1 MSDMKKI
8 FILPLLL
15 FFLAQGSMAQT
26 PKWVEKAKRAV
37 FSVVTYDKNDKM
49 LNTGNGFF
57 VSEDGLALSDYT
69 LFKGAERAVVITA
82 DGKQMPVSV
91 ILGADGMYDVI
102 KFRVAITEK
111 KVPALTVATTAP
123 AVGADAW
130 MLPYSTQK
138 SIACVTGKVKDV
150 SKVAGEYHYYTLG
163 MQMKDKMVSCP
174 VMNAAGQVFGI
185 SQKSSGADTVTT
197 CYAAGAAFAMS
208 QKINALS
215 LADATLKSIG
225 IRKGLPETEDQA
237 LVYLFMA
244 SSQMTGDEYGKLL
257 DDFVS
262 QFPNNSDGYLRR
274 ATYYITKGQ
283 EDQSWFDKAVADFN
297 QALKVAQ
304 KKDDVYY
311 NIAKLMHAYQLSK
324 PEKTYKDWTYDTAL
338 TNVRQAIAIDPL
350 PIYTQL
356 EGDILFA
363 QQDYA
368 GALAA
373 YEKVNASNI
382 ASPATYFSAAKT
394 KELLKAD
401 PKEILVLM
409 DSCIAHCP
417 QPITADL
424 APYLLE
430 RAQMNM
436 LAGQPRNAMFDYD
449 AYHKAVNGQVNDVFY
464 YYREQAALKA
474 RQYQRALDDIAK
486 AIELNPTDL
495 TYQAEQA
502 VVNLRVGR
510 YEEAIQIL
518 NNILKADPKYAEAYR
533 LLGLCQVQLKKMDE
547 ACGNFKKAKELG
559 DPNVD
564 DLITKYCK

>member
-1 MSDMKKI
+1 MKKI
-8 FILPLLL
+8 LILPLLL
-15 FFLAQGSMAQT
+15 FFLIQGSMAQT

-69 LFKGAERAVVITA
+69 LFKGAERAVVITSE
-82 DGKQMPVSV
+82 GKQMPVSL
-91 ILGADGMYDVI
+91 ILGANDMYDVI

-111 KVPALTVATTAP
+111 KVPALIVAKTVP
-123 AVGADAW
+123 AVGADVW

-138 SIACVTGKVKDV
+138 SIACVTGKVKEV

-174 VMNAAGQVFGI
+174 VMNAEGQVFGI
-185 SQKSSGADTVTT
+185 AQKSSGIDTVTT
-197 CYAAGAAFAMS
+197 CYAAGAAFAMA
-208 QKINALS
+208 QKISALS
-215 LADATLKSIG
+215 LGDAALKKIG

-244 SSQMTGDEYGKLL
+244 SSSLSGDDYEKLL
-257 DDFVS
+257 DDFIR
-262 QFPNNSDGYLRR
+262 QFPANADGYLRR
-274 ATYYITKGQ
+274 ANYYAAKGKD
-283 EDQSWFDKAVADFN
+283 DQTWYDKAVADFN

-311 NIAKLMHAYQLSK
+311 NIGKLMYAYQLSK

-338 TNVRQAIAIDPL
+338 QNVRQAIAIDPL
-350 PIYTQL
+350 PIYIQM

-382 ASPATYFSAAKT
+382 ASPATFFSAAKT
-394 KELLKAD
+394 KELAKGD
-401 PKEILVLM
+401 PKEVVALM
-409 DSCIAHCP
+409 DSCIARCP
-417 QPITADL
+417 QPITADF

-436 LAGQPRNAMFDYD
+436 NAGQPRNAMLDYD
-449 AYHKAVNGQVNDVFY
+449 AYHTAVKGEVNDVFY

-474 RQYQRALDDIAK
+474 RQFQRALDDIVK
-486 AIELNPTDL
+486 AIEMNPTDL
-495 TYQAEQA
+495 TYQAEHA

-533 LLGLCQVQLKKMDE
+533 LLGLCQIQLKKTDE

-564 DLITKYCK
+564 ELITKYCK

>member
-1 MSDMKKI
+1 MKKI
-8 FILPLLL
+8 LILPLLL
-15 FFLAQGSMAQT
+15 FSLIQGSMAQT

-69 LFKGAERAVVITA
+69 LFKGAERAVVITSE
-82 DGKQMPVSV
+82 GKQMPVSL
-91 ILGADGMYDVI
+91 ILGANDMYDVI

-111 KVPALTVATTAP
+111 KVPALIVAKIAP

-138 SIACVTGKVKDV
+138 SIACVTGKVKEV

-174 VMNAAGQVFGI
+174 VMNAEGQVFGI
-185 SQKSSGADTVTT
+185 AQKSSGIDTVTT
-197 CYAAGAAFAMS
+197 CYAAGAAFAMA
-208 QKINALS
+208 QKISALS
-215 LADATLKSIG
+215 LGDAALKKIG

-244 SSQMTGDEYGKLL
+244 SSSLSGDDYEKLL
-257 DDFVS
+257 DDFIR
-262 QFPNNSDGYLRR
+262 QFPANADGYLRR
-274 ATYYITKGQ
+274 ANYYAAKGKD
-283 EDQSWFDKAVADFN
+283 DQTWYDKAVADFN

-311 NIAKLMHAYQLSK
+311 NIGKLMYAYQLSK

-338 TNVRQAIAIDPL
+338 QNVRQAIAIDPL
-350 PIYTQL
+350 PIYIQM

-382 ASPATYFSAAKT
+382 ASPATFFSAAKT
-394 KELLKAD
+394 KELAKGD
-401 PKEILVLM
+401 PKEVVALM
-409 DSCIAHCP
+409 DSCIARCP
-417 QPITADL
+417 QPITADF

-436 LAGQPRNAMFDYD
+436 NAGQPRNAMLDYD
-449 AYHKAVNGQVNDVFY
+449 AYHTAVKGEVNDVFY

-474 RQYQRALDDIAK
+474 RQFQRALDDIVK
-486 AIELNPTDL
+486 AIEMNPTDL
-495 TYQAEQA
+495 TYQAEHA

-533 LLGLCQVQLKKMDE
+533 LLGLCQIQLKKTDE

-564 DLITKYCK
+564 ELITKYCK

>member
-1 MSDMKKI
+1 MKKI
-8 FILPLLL
+8 LILPLLL

-57 VSEDGLALSDYT
+57 VSEDGLALSDYS

-82 DGKQMPVSV
+82 EGKQMPVST
-91 ILGADGMYDVI
+91 ILGANDMYDVI

-111 KVPALTVATTAP
+111 KVPALVVAKTTP
-123 AVGADAW
+123 AVGTDAW

-138 SIACVTGKVKDV
+138 SIACVSGKVKEV

-163 MQMKDKMVSCP
+163 MQMKDKLVSCP
-174 VMNAAGQVFGI
+174 VMNVEGQVFGI
-185 SQKSSGADTVTT
+185 AQKSSGLDTVTT
-197 CYAAGAAFAMS
+197 CYAAGAAFAMA
-208 QKINALS
+208 QKISALS
-215 LADATLKSIG
+215 LGDAALKSIG
-225 IRKGLPETEDQA
+225 IQKGLPDTEDQA

-244 SSQMTGDEYGKLL
+244 SSSLSSEDYGKLL
-257 DDFVS
+257 DDFIR
-262 QFPNNSDGYLRR
+262 QFPANTDGYLRR
-274 ATYYITKGQ
+274 ANYYVAKAK
-283 EDQSWFDKAVADFN
+283 DNQSWFDKAVVDLN

-311 NIAKLMHAYQLSK
+311 NIGKLMYAYQLSK

-338 TNVRQAIAIDPL
+338 KNVRQAFAIDPL
-350 PIYTQL
+350 PIYVQL

-373 YEKVNASNI
+373 YEKVNASNM
-382 ASPATYFSAAKT
+382 ASAGTFFSAAKT
-394 KELLKAD
+394 KELLKAE

-409 DSCIAHCP
+409 DSCISRCP
-417 QPITADL
+417 QPITADF

-430 RAQMNM
+430 RAQINMN
-436 LAGQPRNAMFDYD
+436 AGQPRKAMLDYD
-449 AYHKAVNGQVNDVFY
+449 AYFKAVNGQVNDVFY

-486 AIELNPTDL
+486 AVELNPADL
-495 TYQAEQA
+495 TYQAENA

-510 YEEAIQIL
+510 YEKAIEIL
-518 NNILKADPKYAEAYR
+518 NGILKNDPKYGEAYR
-533 LLGLCQVQLKKMDE
+533 LLGLCQVQLKKTDE
-547 ACGNFKKAKELG
+547 ACANFKKAKELG

-564 DLITKYCK
+564 ELIKKYCK

>member
-1 MSDMKKI
+1 MKKI
-8 FILPLLL
+8 LILPLLL

-57 VSEDGLALSDYT
+57 VSEDGLALSDYS

-82 DGKQMPVSV
+82 EGKQMPVST
-91 ILGADGMYDVI
+91 ILGANDMYDVI

-111 KVPALTVATTAP
+111 KVPALVVAKTTP
-123 AVGADAW
+123 AVGTDAW

-138 SIACVTGKVKDV
+138 SIACVSGKVKEV

-174 VMNAAGQVFGI
+174 VMNVEGQVFGI
-185 SQKSSGADTVTT
+185 AQKSSGLDTVTT
-197 CYAAGAAFAMS
+197 CYAAGAAFAMA
-208 QKINALS
+208 QKISALS
-215 LADATLKSIG
+215 LGDAALKSIG
-225 IRKGLPETEDQA
+225 IRKGLPDTEDQA

-244 SSQMTGDEYGKLL
+244 SSSLSSEDYGKLL
-257 DDFVS
+257 DDFIR
-262 QFPNNSDGYLRR
+262 QFPANTDGYLRR
-274 ATYYITKGQ
+274 ANYYVAKAK
-283 EDQSWFDKAVADFN
+283 DNQSWFDKAVVDLN

-311 NIAKLMHAYQLSK
+311 NIGKLMYAYQLSK

-338 TNVRQAIAIDPL
+338 KNVRQAFAIDPL
-350 PIYTQL
+350 PIYVQL

-373 YEKVNASNI
+373 YEKVNASNM
-382 ASPATYFSAAKT
+382 ASAGTFFSAAKT
-394 KELLKAD
+394 KELLKAE

-409 DSCIAHCP
+409 DSCISRCP
-417 QPITADL
+417 QPITADF

-430 RAQMNM
+430 RAQINMN
-436 LAGQPRNAMFDYD
+436 AGQPRKAMLDYD
-449 AYHKAVNGQVNDVFY
+449 AYFKAVNGQVNDVFY

-486 AIELNPTDL
+486 AVELNPADL
-495 TYQAEQA
+495 TYQAENA

-510 YEEAIQIL
+510 YEEAIEIL
-518 NNILKADPKYAEAYR
+518 NGILKNDPKYGEAYR
-533 LLGLCQVQLKKMDE
+533 LLGLCQVQLKKTDE
-547 ACGNFKKAKELG
+547 ACANFKKAKELG

-564 DLITKYCK
+564 ELIKKYCK

>member
-1 MSDMKKI
+1 MKKI
-8 FILPLLL
+8 LILPLLL
-15 FFLAQGSMAQT
+15 FFLVQGSMAQT

-69 LFKGAERAVVITA
+69 LFKGAERAVVITSE
-82 DGKQMPVSV
+82 GKQMPVSL
-91 ILGADGMYDVI
+91 ILGANDMYDVI

-111 KVPALTVATTAP
+111 KVPALIVAKTAP

-138 SIACVTGKVKDV
+138 SIACVTGKVKEV

-174 VMNAAGQVFGI
+174 VMNAEGQVFGI
-185 SQKSSGADTVTT
+185 AQKSSGIDTVTT
-197 CYAAGAAFAMS
+197 CYAAGAAFAMA
-208 QKINALS
+208 QKISALS
-215 LADATLKSIG
+215 LGDAALKKIG

-244 SSQMTGDEYGKLL
+244 SSSLSGDDYEKLL
-257 DDFVS
+257 DDFIR
-262 QFPNNSDGYLRR
+262 QFPANADGYLRR
-274 ATYYITKGQ
+274 ANYYAAKGKD
-283 EDQSWFDKAVADFN
+283 DQTWYDKAVADFN

-311 NIAKLMHAYQLSK
+311 NIGKLMYAYQLSK

-338 TNVRQAIAIDPL
+338 QNVRQAIAIDPL
-350 PIYTQL
+350 PIYIQM

-382 ASPATYFSAAKT
+382 ASPATFFSAAKT
-394 KELLKAD
+394 KELAKGD
-401 PKEILVLM
+401 PKEVVALM
-409 DSCIAHCP
+409 DSCIARCP
-417 QPITADL
+417 QPITADF

-436 LAGQPRNAMFDYD
+436 NAGQPRNAMLDYD
-449 AYHKAVNGQVNDVFY
+449 AYHTAVKGEVNDVFY

-474 RQYQRALDDIAK
+474 RQFQRALDDIVK
-486 AIELNPTDL
+486 AIEMNPTDL
-495 TYQAEQA
+495 TYQAEHA

-533 LLGLCQVQLKKMDE
+533 LLGLCQIQLKKTDE

-559 DPNVD
+559 DPNVYE
-564 DLITKYCK
+564 LITKYCK

>member
-1 MSDMKKI
+1 MKKI
-8 FILPLLL
+8 LILPLLL
-15 FFLAQGSMAQT
+15 FFLIQGSMAQT

-69 LFKGAERAVVITA
+69 LFKGAERAVVITSE
-82 DGKQMPVSV
+82 GKQMPVSL
-91 ILGADGMYDVI
+91 ILGANDMYDVI

-111 KVPALTVATTAP
+111 KVPALIVAKTAP

-174 VMNAAGQVFGI
+174 VMNAEGQVFGI
-185 SQKSSGADTVTT
+185 AQKSSGIDTVTT
-197 CYAAGAAFAMS
+197 CYAAGAAFAMA
-208 QKINALS
+208 QKISALS
-215 LADATLKSIG
+215 LGDAALKKIG

-244 SSQMTGDEYGKLL
+244 SSSLSGDDYEKLL
-257 DDFVS
+257 DDFIR
-262 QFPNNSDGYLRR
+262 QFPANADGYLRR
-274 ATYYITKGQ
+274 ANYYAAKGKD
-283 EDQSWFDKAVADFN
+283 DQTWYDKAVADFN

-311 NIAKLMHAYQLSK
+311 NIGKLIYAYQLSK

-338 TNVRQAIAIDPL
+338 QNVRQAIAIDPL
-350 PIYTQL
+350 PIYIQM
-356 EGDILFA
+356 EGDILFV

-382 ASPATYFSAAKT
+382 ASPATFFSAAKT
-394 KELLKAD
+394 KELAKGD
-401 PKEILVLM
+401 PKEVVALM
-409 DSCIAHCP
+409 DSCIARCP
-417 QPITADL
+417 QPITADF

-436 LAGQPRNAMFDYD
+436 NAGQPRNAMLDYD
-449 AYHKAVNGQVNDVFY
+449 AYHTAVKGEVNDVFY

-474 RQYQRALDDIAK
+474 RQFQRALDDIVK
-486 AIELNPTDL
+486 AIEMNPTDL
-495 TYQAEQA
+495 TYQAEHA

-533 LLGLCQVQLKKMDE
+533 LLGLCQIQLKKTDE

-564 DLITKYCK
+564 ELITKYCK

>member
-1 MSDMKKI
+1 MKKI
-8 FILPLLL
+8 LILPLLL
-15 FFLAQGSMAQT
+15 FFLIQGSMAQT

-69 LFKGAERAVVITA
+69 LFKGAERAVVITSE
-82 DGKQMPVSV
+82 GKQMPVSL
-91 ILGADGMYDVI
+91 ILGANDMYDVI

-111 KVPALTVATTAP
+111 KVPALIVAKTAP

-138 SIACVTGKVKDV
+138 SIACVTGKVKEV

-174 VMNAAGQVFGI
+174 VMNAEGQVFGI
-185 SQKSSGADTVTT
+185 AQKSSGIDTVTT
-197 CYAAGAAFAMS
+197 CYAAGAAFAMA
-208 QKINALS
+208 QKISALS
-215 LADATLKSIG
+215 LGDAALKKIG

-244 SSQMTGDEYGKLL
+244 SSSLSGDDYEKLL
-257 DDFVS
+257 DDFIR
-262 QFPNNSDGYLRR
+262 QFPANADGYLRR
-274 ATYYITKGQ
+274 ANYYAAKGKD
-283 EDQSWFDKAVADFN
+283 DQAWYDKAVADFN

-311 NIAKLMHAYQLSK
+311 NIGKLMYAYQLSK

-338 TNVRQAIAIDPL
+338 QNVRQAIAIDPL
-350 PIYTQL
+350 PIYIQM

-382 ASPATYFSAAKT
+382 ASPATFFSAAKT
-394 KELLKAD
+394 KELAKGD
-401 PKEILVLM
+401 PKEVVALM
-409 DSCIAHCP
+409 DSCIARCP
-417 QPITADL
+417 QPITADF

-436 LAGQPRNAMFDYD
+436 NAGQPRNAMLDYD
-449 AYHKAVNGQVNDVFY
+449 AYHTAVKGEVNDVFY

-474 RQYQRALDDIAK
+474 RQFQRALDDIVK
-486 AIELNPTDL
+486 AIEMNPTDL
-495 TYQAEQA
+495 TYQAEHA

-510 YEEAIQIL
+510 YEESIQIL

-533 LLGLCQVQLKKMDE
+533 LLGLCQIQLKKTDE

-564 DLITKYCK
+564 ELITKYCK

>member
-1 MSDMKKI
+1 MKKI
-8 FILPLLL
+8 LILPLLL
-15 FFLAQGSMAQT
+15 FFLVQGSMAQT

-37 FSVVTYDKNDKM
+37 FSIVTYDKNDKM

-69 LFKGAERAVVITA
+69 LFKGAERAVVITSE
-82 DGKQMPVSV
+82 GKQMPVSL
-91 ILGADGMYDVI
+91 ILGANDMYDVI

-111 KVPALTVATTAP
+111 KVPALIVAKTAP
-123 AVGADAW
+123 VAGAEAW

-138 SIACVTGKVKDV
+138 SIACVNGKVKEV

-174 VMNAAGQVFGI
+174 VMNAEGQVFGI
-185 SQKSSGADTVTT
+185 AQKSSGIDTVTT
-197 CYAAGAAFAMS
+197 CYAAGAAFAMA
-208 QKINALS
+208 QKISALS
-215 LADATLKSIG
+215 LGDAALKKIG

-244 SSQMTGDEYGKLL
+244 SSSLSGDDYEKLL
-257 DDFVS
+257 DDFIR
-262 QFPNNSDGYLRR
+262 QFPANADGYLRR
-274 ATYYITKGQ
+274 ANYYAAKGKD
-283 EDQSWFDKAVADFN
+283 DQAWYDKAVADFN

-311 NIAKLMHAYQLSK
+311 NIGKLIYAYQLSK

-338 TNVRQAIAIDPL
+338 QNVRQAIGIDPL
-350 PIYTQL
+350 PIYIQM

-382 ASPATYFSAAKT
+382 ASPATFFSAAKT
-394 KELLKAD
+394 KELAKGD
-401 PKEILVLM
+401 PKEVVALM
-409 DSCIAHCP
+409 DSCIARCP
-417 QPITADL
+417 QPITADF

-436 LAGQPRNAMFDYD
+436 NAGQPRNAMLDYD
-449 AYHKAVNGQVNDVFY
+449 AYHTAVKGEVNDVFY

-474 RQYQRALDDIAK
+474 RQFQRALDDIVK
-486 AIELNPTDL
+486 AIEMNPTDL
-495 TYQAEQA
+495 TYQAEHA

-533 LLGLCQVQLKKMDE
+533 LLGLCQIQLKKTDE

-564 DLITKYCK
+564 ELITKYCK

>member
-1 MSDMKKI
+1 MKKI
-8 FILPLLL
+8 LILPLLL
-15 FFLAQGSMAQT
+15 FFLVQGSMAQT

-37 FSVVTYDKNDKM
+37 FSIVTYDKNDKM

-69 LFKGAERAVVITA
+69 LFKGAERAVVITSE
-82 DGKQMPVSV
+82 GKQMPVSL
-91 ILGADGMYDVI
+91 ILGANDMYDVI

-111 KVPALTVATTAP
+111 KVPALIVAKTAP
-123 AVGADAW
+123 VAGAEAW

-138 SIACVTGKVKDV
+138 SIACVNGKVKDV
-150 SKVAGEYHYYTLG
+150 SKVAGEYHYYTLS
-163 MQMKDKMVSCP
+163 MHMKDKMVSCP
-174 VMNAAGQVFGI
+174 VMNAEGQVFGI
-185 SQKSSGADTVTT
+185 AQKSSGIDTVTT

-208 QKINALS
+208 QKISALS
-215 LADATLKSIG
+215 LGDAALKSIG

-244 SSQMTGDEYGKLL
+244 SSSLSGEDYEKLL
-257 DDFVS
+257 DDFIR
-262 QFPNNSDGYLRR
+262 QFPANADGYLRR
-274 ATYYITKGQ
+274 ANYYASKGKD
-283 EDQSWFDKAVADFN
+283 DQTWYDKAVADFN

-311 NIAKLMHAYQLSK
+311 NIGKLMYAYQLSK

-338 TNVRQAIAIDPL
+338 KNVRQAIAIDPL
-350 PIYTQL
+350 PIYTQM

-382 ASPATYFSAAKT
+382 ASPATFFSAAKT
-394 KELLKAD
+394 KELLKGD
-401 PKEILVLM
+401 PKEVVALM
-409 DSCIAHCP
+409 DRCIARCP
-417 QPITADL
+417 QPITADF

-436 LAGQPRNAMFDYD
+436 NADQARNAMLDYD
-449 AYHKAVNGQVNDVFY
+449 AYHTAVKGEVNDVFY

-474 RQYQRALDDIAK
+474 RQFQRALDDIAK
-486 AIELNPTDL
+486 AIEMNPTDL
-495 TYQAEQA
+495 TYQAEHA
-502 VVNLRVGR
+502 VINLRVGR
-510 YEEAIQIL
+510 YEEAILIL
-518 NNILKADPKYAEAYR
+518 NNILKTDPKYGEAYR
-533 LLGLCQVQLKKMDE
+533 LLGLCQIQLKKTDE

-559 DPNVD
+559 DPNAD
-564 DLITKYCK
+564 ELITKYCK

>member
-1 MSDMKKI
+1 MKKI
-8 FILPLLL
+8 LILPLLL
-15 FFLAQGSMAQT
+15 FFLIQGSMAQT

-69 LFKGAERAVVITA
+69 LFKGAERAVVITSE
-82 DGKQMPVSV
+82 GKQMPVSL
-91 ILGADGMYDVI
+91 ILGANDMYDVI

-111 KVPALTVATTAP
+111 KVPALIVAKTAP

-174 VMNAAGQVFGI
+174 VMNAEGQVFGI
-185 SQKSSGADTVTT
+185 AQKSSGIDTVTT

-208 QKINALS
+208 QKISALS
-215 LADATLKSIG
+215 LGDAALKKIG

-244 SSQMTGDEYGKLL
+244 SSSLSGDDYEKLL
-257 DDFVS
+257 DDFIR
-262 QFPNNSDGYLRR
+262 QFPANADGYLRR
-274 ATYYITKGQ
+274 ANYYAAKGKD
-283 EDQSWFDKAVADFN
+283 DQAWYDKAVADFN

-311 NIAKLMHAYQLSK
+311 NIGKLMYAYQLSK

-338 TNVRQAIAIDPL
+338 QNVRQAIAIDPL
-350 PIYTQL
+350 PIYIQM

-382 ASPATYFSAAKT
+382 ASPATFFSAAKT
-394 KELLKAD
+394 KELAKGD
-401 PKEILVLM
+401 PKEVVALM
-409 DSCIAHCP
+409 DSCIARCP
-417 QPITADL
+417 QPITADF

-436 LAGQPRNAMFDYD
+436 NAGQPRNAMLDYD
-449 AYHKAVNGQVNDVFY
+449 AYHTAVKGEVNDVFY

-474 RQYQRALDDIAK
+474 RQFQRALDDIVK
-486 AIELNPTDL
+486 AIEMNPTDL
-495 TYQAEQA
+495 TYQAEHA

-533 LLGLCQVQLKKMDE
+533 LLGLCQIQLKKTDE

-564 DLITKYCK
+564 ELITKYCK

>member
-1 MSDMKKI
+1 MKKI
-8 FILPLLL
+8 LILPFLL
-15 FFLAQGSMAQT
+15 FFLIQGSMAQT

-69 LFKGAERAVVITA
+69 LFKGAERAVVITSE
-82 DGKQMPVSV
+82 GKQMPVSL
-91 ILGADGMYDVI
+91 ILGANDMYDVI

-111 KVPALTVATTAP
+111 KVPALIVAKTAP
-123 AVGADAW
+123 AVGTDAW

-138 SIACVTGKVKDV
+138 SIACVTGKVKEV

-174 VMNAAGQVFGI
+174 VMNAEGQVFGI
-185 SQKSSGADTVTT
+185 AQKSSGIDTVTT

-208 QKINALS
+208 QKISALS
-215 LADATLKSIG
+215 LGDAALKKIG

-244 SSQMTGDEYGKLL
+244 SSSLSGDDYEKLL
-257 DDFVS
+257 DDFIR
-262 QFPNNSDGYLRR
+262 QFPANADGYLRR
-274 ATYYITKGQ
+274 ANYYAAKGKD
-283 EDQSWFDKAVADFN
+283 DQAWYDKAVADFN

-311 NIAKLMHAYQLSK
+311 NIGKLIYAYQLSK

-338 TNVRQAIAIDPL
+338 QNVRQAIAIDPL
-350 PIYTQL
+350 PIYIQM

-382 ASPATYFSAAKT
+382 ASPATFFSAAKT
-394 KELLKAD
+394 KELAKGD
-401 PKEILVLM
+401 PKEVVALM
-409 DSCIAHCP
+409 DSCIARCP
-417 QPITADL
+417 QPITADF

-436 LAGQPRNAMFDYD
+436 NAGQPRNAMLDYD
-449 AYHKAVNGQVNDVFY
+449 AYHTAVKGEVNDVFY

-474 RQYQRALDDIAK
+474 RQFQRALDDIVK
-486 AIELNPTDL
+486 AIEMNPTDL
-495 TYQAEQA
+495 TYQAEHA

-533 LLGLCQVQLKKMDE
+533 LLGLCQIQLKKTDE

-564 DLITKYCK
+564 ELITKYCK

>member
-1 MSDMKKI
+1 MKKI
-8 FILPLLL
+8 LILPLLL
-15 FFLAQGSMAQT
+15 FFLVQGSMAQT

-37 FSVVTYDKNDKM
+37 FSIVTYDKNDKM

-69 LFKGAERAVVITA
+69 LFKGAERAVVITSE
-82 DGKQMPVSV
+82 GKQMPVSL
-91 ILGADGMYDVI
+91 ILGANDMYDVI

-111 KVPALTVATTAP
+111 KVPALIVAKTAP
-123 AVGADAW
+123 VTGADAW

-150 SKVAGEYHYYTLG
+150 SKVAGEYHYYTLS
-163 MQMKDKMVSCP
+163 MHMKDKMVSCP
-174 VMNAAGQVFGI
+174 VMNAEGQVFGI
-185 SQKSSGADTVTT
+185 AQKSSGIDTVTT

-208 QKINALS
+208 QKISALS
-215 LADATLKSIG
+215 LGDAALKKIG

-244 SSQMTGDEYGKLL
+244 SSSLSGDDYEKLL
-257 DDFVS
+257 DDFIR
-262 QFPNNSDGYLRR
+262 QFPANADGYLRR
-274 ATYYITKGQ
+274 ANYYAAKGKD
-283 EDQSWFDKAVADFN
+283 DQTWYDKAVADFN

-311 NIAKLMHAYQLSK
+311 NIGKLIYAYQLSK

-338 TNVRQAIAIDPL
+338 QNVRQAIGIDPL
-350 PIYTQL
+350 PIYIQM

-382 ASPATYFSAAKT
+382 ASPATFFSAAKT
-394 KELLKAD
+394 KELAKGD
-401 PKEILVLM
+401 PKEVVALM
-409 DSCIAHCP
+409 DSCIARCP
-417 QPITADL
+417 QPITADF

-436 LAGQPRNAMFDYD
+436 NAGQPRNAMLDYD
-449 AYHKAVNGQVNDVFY
+449 AYHTAVKGEVNDVFY

-474 RQYQRALDDIAK
+474 RQFQRALDDIVK
-486 AIELNPTDL
+486 AIEMNPTDL
-495 TYQAEQA
+495 TYQAEHA

-518 NNILKADPKYAEAYR
+518 DNILKADPKYAEAYR
-533 LLGLCQVQLKKMDE
+533 LLGLCQIQLKKTDE

-564 DLITKYCK
+564 ELITKYCK

>member
-1 MSDMKKI
+1 MKKI
-8 FILPLLL
+8 LILPLL
-15 FFLAQGSMAQT
+15 FIFLAQGSMAQT

-57 VSEDGLALSDYT
+57 VSEDGLALSDYS
-69 LFKGAERAVVITA
+69 LFKGAERAVIITA
-82 DGKQMPVSV
+82 EGKQMPVST
-91 ILGADGMYDVI
+91 ILGANDMYDVI

-111 KVPALTVATTAP
+111 KVPALIVANTAP

-138 SIACVTGKVKDV
+138 SIACVSGKVKEV
-150 SKVAGEYHYYTLG
+150 SKVAGEYHYYTLS

-174 VMNAAGQVFGI
+174 VMNVDGQVFGI
-185 SQKSSGADTVTT
+185 AQKSSGLDTVTT

-208 QKINALS
+208 QKISALS
-215 LADATLKSIG
+215 LGDAALKSIG

-244 SSQMTGDEYGKLL
+244 SSSLSEEDYGKLL
-257 DDFVS
+257 DDFIR
-262 QFPNNSDGYLRR
+262 QFPMNADGYLRR
-274 ATYYITKGQ
+274 ANYYVAKGKD
-283 EDQSWFDKAVADFN
+283 DQSWFDKAVADFN

-311 NIAKLMHAYQLSK
+311 NIGKLMYAYQLSK
-324 PEKTYKDWTYDTAL
+324 PEKPYKDWSYDTAL
-338 TNVRQAIAIDPL
+338 KNVRQAVTIDPL
-350 PIYTQL
+350 PVYIQL

-382 ASPATYFSAAKT
+382 ASAGTFFSAAKT
-394 KELLKAD
+394 KELMKAD
-401 PKEILVLM
+401 PKEVLM
-409 DSCIAHCP
+409 LLDSCIAHCP
-417 QPITADL
+417 QPITADF

-430 RAQMNM
+430 RAQMYMNTD
-436 LAGQPRNAMFDYD
+436 QPRNAMFDYD
-449 AYHKAVNGQVNDVFY
+449 AYFKAVNGQVNDVFY

-486 AIELNPTDL
+486 AVELNPADL
-495 TYQAEQA
+495 TYQAENA

-518 NNILKADPKYAEAYR
+518 NNILKTDPKYGEAYR
-533 LLGLCQVQLKKMDE
+533 LLGLCQIQLKKTDE

-564 DLITKYCK
+564 ELIKKYCK

>member
-1 MSDMKKI
+1 MKKI
-8 FILPLLL
+8 LILPLLL
-15 FFLAQGSMAQT
+15 FFLIQGSMAQT

-69 LFKGAERAVVITA
+69 LFKGAERAVVITSE
-82 DGKQMPVSV
+82 GKQMPVSL
-91 ILGADGMYDVI
+91 ILGANDMYDVI

-111 KVPALTVATTAP
+111 KVPALIVAKTAP

-138 SIACVTGKVKDV
+138 SIACVTGKVKEV

-174 VMNAAGQVFGI
+174 VMNAEGQVFGI
-185 SQKSSGADTVTT
+185 AQKSSGIDTVTT

-208 QKINALS
+208 QKISALS
-215 LADATLKSIG
+215 LGDAALKKIG

-244 SSQMTGDEYGKLL
+244 SSSLSGDDYEKLL
-257 DDFVS
+257 DDFIR
-262 QFPNNSDGYLRR
+262 QFPANADGYLRR
-274 ATYYITKGQ
+274 ANYYAAKGKD
-283 EDQSWFDKAVADFN
+283 DQAWYDKAVADFN

-311 NIAKLMHAYQLSK
+311 NIGKLIYAYQLSK

-338 TNVRQAIAIDPL
+338 QNVRQAIGIDPL
-350 PIYTQL
+350 PIYIQM

-382 ASPATYFSAAKT
+382 ASPATFFSAAKT
-394 KELLKAD
+394 KELAKGD
-401 PKEILVLM
+401 PKEVVALM
-409 DSCIAHCP
+409 DSCIARCP
-417 QPITADL
+417 QPITADF

-436 LAGQPRNAMFDYD
+436 NAGQPRNAMLDYD
-449 AYHKAVNGQVNDVFY
+449 AYHTAVKGEVNDVFY

-474 RQYQRALDDIAK
+474 RQFQRALDDIVK
-486 AIELNPTDL
+486 AIEMNPTDL
-495 TYQAEQA
+495 TYQAEHA

-533 LLGLCQVQLKKMDE
+533 LLGLCQIQLKKTDE

-564 DLITKYCK
+564 ELITKYCK

>member
-1 MSDMKKI
+1 MKKI
-8 FILPLLL
+8 LILPLLL
-15 FFLAQGSMAQT
+15 FFLIQGSMAQT

-69 LFKGAERAVVITA
+69 LFKGAERAVVITSE
-82 DGKQMPVSV
+82 GKQMPVSL
-91 ILGADGMYDVI
+91 ILGANDMYDVI

-111 KVPALTVATTAP
+111 KVPALIVAKTAP

-138 SIACVTGKVKDV
+138 SIACVTGKVKEV

-174 VMNAAGQVFGI
+174 VMNAEGQVFGI
-185 SQKSSGADTVTT
+185 AQKSSGIDTVTT
-197 CYAAGAAFAMS
+197 CYAAGAAFAMA
-208 QKINALS
+208 QKISALS
-215 LADATLKSIG
+215 LGDAALKKIG

-244 SSQMTGDEYGKLL
+244 SSSLSGDDYEKLL
-257 DDFVS
+257 DDFIR
-262 QFPNNSDGYLRR
+262 QFPANADGYLRR
-274 ATYYITKGQ
+274 ANYYAAKGKD
-283 EDQSWFDKAVADFN
+283 DQAWYDKAVADFN

-311 NIAKLMHAYQLSK
+311 NIGKLIYAYQLSK

-338 TNVRQAIAIDPL
+338 QNVRQAIGIDPL
-350 PIYTQL
+350 PIYIQM

-382 ASPATYFSAAKT
+382 ASPATFFSAAKT
-394 KELLKAD
+394 KELAKGD
-401 PKEILVLM
+401 PKEVVALM
-409 DSCIAHCP
+409 DSCIARCP
-417 QPITADL
+417 QPITADF

-436 LAGQPRNAMFDYD
+436 NAGQPRNAMLDYD
-449 AYHKAVNGQVNDVFY
+449 AYHTAVKGEVNDVFY

-474 RQYQRALDDIAK
+474 RQFQRALDDIVK
-486 AIELNPTDL
+486 AIEMNPTDL
-495 TYQAEQA
+495 TYQAEHA

-533 LLGLCQVQLKKMDE
+533 LLGLCQIQLKKTDE

-564 DLITKYCK
+564 ELITKYCK

>member
-1 MSDMKKI
+1 MKKI
-8 FILPLLL
+8 LILPLLL
-15 FFLAQGSMAQT
+15 FFLMQGSMAQT

-49 LNTGNGFF
+49 LNTGNGFL

-69 LFKGAERAVVITA
+69 LFKGAERAVVITSE
-82 DGKQMPVSV
+82 GKQMPVSL
-91 ILGADGMYDVI
+91 ILGANDMYDVI

-111 KVPALTVATTAP
+111 KVPALIVAKTAP

-138 SIACVTGKVKDV
+138 SIACVTGKVKEV

-174 VMNAAGQVFGI
+174 VMNAEGQVFGI
-185 SQKSSGADTVTT
+185 AQKSSGIDTVTT
-197 CYAAGAAFAMS
+197 CYAAGAAFAMA
-208 QKINALS
+208 QKISALS
-215 LADATLKSIG
+215 LGDAALKKIG

-244 SSQMTGDEYGKLL
+244 SSSLSGDDYEKLL
-257 DDFVS
+257 DDFIR
-262 QFPNNSDGYLRR
+262 QFPANADGYLRR
-274 ATYYITKGQ
+274 ANYYAAKGKD
-283 EDQSWFDKAVADFN
+283 DQAWYDKAVADFN

-311 NIAKLMHAYQLSK
+311 NIGKLMYAYQLSK

-338 TNVRQAIAIDPL
+338 QNVRQAIAIDPL
-350 PIYTQL
+350 PIYIQM

-382 ASPATYFSAAKT
+382 ASPATFFSAAKT
-394 KELLKAD
+394 KELAKGD
-401 PKEILVLM
+401 PKEVVALM
-409 DSCIAHCP
+409 DSCIARCP
-417 QPITADL
+417 QPITADF

-436 LAGQPRNAMFDYD
+436 NAGQPRNAMLDYD
-449 AYHKAVNGQVNDVFY
+449 AYHTAVKGEVNDVFY

-474 RQYQRALDDIAK
+474 RQFQRALDDIVK
-486 AIELNPTDL
+486 AIEMNPTDL
-495 TYQAEQA
+495 TYQAEHA

-533 LLGLCQVQLKKMDE
+533 LLGLCQIQLKKTDE

-564 DLITKYCK
+564 ELITKYCK

>member
-1 MSDMKKI
+1 MKKI
-8 FILPLLL
+8 LILPLLL
-15 FFLAQGSMAQT
+15 FFLMQGSMAQT

-69 LFKGAERAVVITA
+69 LFKGAERAVVITSE
-82 DGKQMPVSV
+82 GKQMPVSL
-91 ILGADGMYDVI
+91 ILGANDMYDVI

-111 KVPALTVATTAP
+111 KVPALIVAKTAP

-138 SIACVTGKVKDV
+138 SIACVTGKVKEV

-174 VMNAAGQVFGI
+174 VMNAEGQVFGI
-185 SQKSSGADTVTT
+185 AQKSSGIDTVTT
-197 CYAAGAAFAMS
+197 CYAAGAAFAMA
-208 QKINALS
+208 QKISALS
-215 LADATLKSIG
+215 LGDAALKKIG

-244 SSQMTGDEYGKLL
+244 SSSLSGDDYEKLL
-257 DDFVS
+257 DDFIR
-262 QFPNNSDGYLRR
+262 QFPANADGYLRR
-274 ATYYITKGQ
+274 ANYYAAKGKD
-283 EDQSWFDKAVADFN
+283 DQAWYDKAVADFN

-311 NIAKLMHAYQLSK
+311 NIGKLIYAYQLSK

-338 TNVRQAIAIDPL
+338 QNVRQAIGIDPL
-350 PIYTQL
+350 PIYIQM

-382 ASPATYFSAAKT
+382 ASPATFFSAAKT
-394 KELLKAD
+394 KELAKGD
-401 PKEILVLM
+401 PKEVVALM
-409 DSCIAHCP
+409 DSCIARCP
-417 QPITADL
+417 QPITADF

-436 LAGQPRNAMFDYD
+436 NAGQPRNAMLDYD
-449 AYHKAVNGQVNDVFY
+449 AYHTAVKGEVNDVFY

-474 RQYQRALDDIAK
+474 RQFQRALDDIVK
-486 AIELNPTDL
+486 AIEMNPTDL
-495 TYQAEQA
+495 TYQAEHA

-533 LLGLCQVQLKKMDE
+533 LLGLCQIQLKKTDE

-564 DLITKYCK
+564 ELITKYCK

>member
-1 MSDMKKI
+1 MKKLL
-8 FILPLLL
+8 ILPLALFLL
-15 FFLAQGSMAQT
+15 LQGGWAQT

-57 VSEDGLALSDYT
+57 VSEDGLALSDYS

-82 DGKQMPVSV
+82 EGKQMPVSV
-91 ILGADGMYDVI
+91 ILGANDMYDVI

-111 KVPALTVATTAP
+111 KVPSLVVSNAAP
-123 AVGADAW
+123 AVGADVW

-138 SIACVTGKVKDV
+138 SIACESGKVKEM
-150 SKVAGEYHYYTLG
+150 SKVEGNYYYYTLG

-174 VMNAAGQVFGI
+174 VMNADGQVFGI
-185 SQKSSGADTVTT
+185 AQKASGADTITT
-197 CYAAGAAFAMS
+197 SYAVGASFAMA
-208 QKINALS
+208 QKISALS
-215 LADATLKSIG
+215 LGDAALKKIG
-225 IRKGLPETEDQA
+225 IRKGLPEEEDQA

-244 SSQMTGDEYGKLL
+244 SNQMNGEDYEAVLN
-257 DDFVS
+257 DFIL
-262 QFPNNSDGYLRR
+262 QFPNSADGYLRR
-274 ATYYITKGQ
+274 ANYYVARGN
-283 EDQSWFDKAVADFN
+283 EDPSYYDKAVADFN
-297 QALKVAQ
+297 QALKVAS

-311 NIAKLMHAYQLSK
+311 NIAKTIYSYQLTK
-324 PEKTYKDWTYDTAL
+324 PENTYKDWTYETAL
-338 TNVRQAIAIDPL
+338 QNLRQAEAIDPL
-350 PIYTQL
+350 PVYTQL
-356 EGDILFA
+356 QGDILFA

-373 YEKVNASNI
+373 YEKVNTSNL
-382 ASPATYFSAAKT
+382 ASPATFFSAAKT

-401 PKEILVLM
+401 TKEILALM

-417 QPITADL
+417 QPMTAAF

-430 RAQMNM
+430 RAQMYMNDNQ
-436 LAGQPRNAMFDYD
+436 ARNAMLDYD
-449 AYHKAVNGQVNDVFY
+449 AYFTAVNGQVNDLFY

-486 AIELNPTDL
+486 AIELNPKDM
-495 TYQAEQA
+495 TYQVEHA

-510 YEEAIQIL
+510 YEESMKIL
-518 NNILKADPKYAEAYR
+518 DAILKEDPKYAEAYR
-533 LLGLCQVQLKKMDE
+533 LLGLCQIQLQKTDE
-547 ACGNFKKAKELG
+547 ACGNFNKAKELG
-559 DPNVD
+559 DSNVE

>member
-1 MSDMKKI
+1 MTDMKKI
-8 FILPLLL
+8 LILPLLL
-15 FFLAQGSMAQT
+15 FFLIQGSMAQT

-69 LFKGAERAVVITA
+69 LFKGAERAVVITSE
-82 DGKQMPVSV
+82 GKQMPVSL
-91 ILGADGMYDVI
+91 ILGANDMYDVI

-111 KVPALTVATTAP
+111 KVPALIVAKTAP

-174 VMNAAGQVFGI
+174 VMNAEGQVFGI
-185 SQKSSGADTVTT
+185 AQKSSGIDTVTT
-197 CYAAGAAFAMS
+197 CYAAGAAFAMA
-208 QKINALS
+208 QKISALS
-215 LADATLKSIG
+215 LGDAALKKIG

-244 SSQMTGDEYGKLL
+244 SSSLSGDDYEKLL
-257 DDFVS
+257 DDFIR
-262 QFPNNSDGYLRR
+262 QFPANADGYLRR
-274 ATYYITKGQ
+274 ANYYAAKGKD
-283 EDQSWFDKAVADFN
+283 DQAWYDKAVADFN

-311 NIAKLMHAYQLSK
+311 NIGKLMYAYQLSK

-338 TNVRQAIAIDPL
+338 QNVRQAIAIDPL
-350 PIYTQL
+350 PIYIQM

-382 ASPATYFSAAKT
+382 ASPATFFSAAKT
-394 KELLKAD
+394 KELAKGD
-401 PKEILVLM
+401 PKEVVALM
-409 DSCIAHCP
+409 DSCIARCP
-417 QPITADL
+417 QPITADF

-436 LAGQPRNAMFDYD
+436 NAGQPRNAMLDYD
-449 AYHKAVNGQVNDVFY
+449 AYHTAVKGEVNDVFY

-474 RQYQRALDDIAK
+474 RQFQRALDDIVK
-486 AIELNPTDL
+486 AIEMNPTDL
-495 TYQAEQA
+495 TYQAEHA

-518 NNILKADPKYAEAYR
+518 DNILKADPKYAEAYR
-533 LLGLCQVQLKKMDE
+533 LLGLCQIQLKKTDE

-564 DLITKYCK
+564 ELITKYCK

>member
-1 MSDMKKI
+1 MKKI
-8 FILPLLL
+8 LILPLLL
-15 FFLAQGSMAQT
+15 FFLVQGSMAQT

-37 FSVVTYDKNDKM
+37 FSIVTYDKNDKM

-69 LFKGAERAVVITA
+69 LFKGAERAVVITSE
-82 DGKQMPVSV
+82 GKQMPVSL
-91 ILGADGMYDVI
+91 ILGANDMYDVI

-111 KVPALTVATTAP
+111 KVPALIVAKTAP
-123 AVGADAW
+123 VAGAEAW

-138 SIACVTGKVKDV
+138 SIACVNGKVKDV
-150 SKVAGEYHYYTLG
+150 SKVAGEYHYYTLS
-163 MQMKDKMVSCP
+163 MHMKDKMVSCP
-174 VMNAAGQVFGI
+174 VMNAEGQVFGI
-185 SQKSSGADTVTT
+185 AQKSSGIDTVTT

-208 QKINALS
+208 QKISALS
-215 LADATLKSIG
+215 LGDAALKSIG

-244 SSQMTGDEYGKLL
+244 SSSLSGEDYEKLL
-257 DDFVS
+257 DDFIR
-262 QFPNNSDGYLRR
+262 QFPANADGYLRR
-274 ATYYITKGQ
+274 ANYYASKGKD
-283 EDQSWFDKAVADFN
+283 DQTWYDKAVADFN

-311 NIAKLMHAYQLSK
+311 NIGKLIYAYQLSK

-338 TNVRQAIAIDPL
+338 QNVRQAIAIDPL
-350 PIYTQL
+350 PIYIQM

-382 ASPATYFSAAKT
+382 ASPATFFSAAKT
-394 KELLKAD
+394 KELAKGD
-401 PKEILVLM
+401 PKEVVALM
-409 DSCIAHCP
+409 DSCIARCP
-417 QPITADL
+417 QPITADF

-436 LAGQPRNAMFDYD
+436 NAGQPRNAMLDYD
-449 AYHKAVNGQVNDVFY
+449 AYHTAVKGEVNDVFY

-474 RQYQRALDDIAK
+474 RQFQRALDDIVK
-486 AIELNPTDL
+486 AIEMNPTDL
-495 TYQAEQA
+495 TYQAEHA

-533 LLGLCQVQLKKMDE
+533 LLGLCQIQLKKTDE

-564 DLITKYCK
+564 ELITKYCK

>member
-1 MSDMKKI
+1 MKKI
-8 FILPLLL
+8 LILPLLL
-15 FFLAQGSMAQT
+15 FFLIQGSMAQT

-69 LFKGAERAVVITA
+69 LFKGAERAVVITSE
-82 DGKQMPVSV
+82 GKQMPVSL
-91 ILGADGMYDVI
+91 ILGANDMYDVI

-111 KVPALTVATTAP
+111 KVPALVVAKTAP
-123 AVGADAW
+123 ATGADAW

-138 SIACVTGKVKDV
+138 SIACVTGKVKEV

-174 VMNAAGQVFGI
+174 VMNAEGQVFGI
-185 SQKSSGADTVTT
+185 AQKSSGIDTVTT
-197 CYAAGAAFAMS
+197 CYAAGAAFAMA
-208 QKINALS
+208 QKISALS
-215 LADATLKSIG
+215 LGDAALKKIG

-244 SSQMTGDEYGKLL
+244 SSSLSGDDYEKLL
-257 DDFVS
+257 DDFIR
-262 QFPNNSDGYLRR
+262 QFPANADGYLRR
-274 ATYYITKGQ
+274 ANYYAAKGKD
-283 EDQSWFDKAVADFN
+283 DQTWYDKAVADFN

-311 NIAKLMHAYQLSK
+311 NIGKLMYAYQLSK

-338 TNVRQAIAIDPL
+338 QNVRQAIAIDPL
-350 PIYTQL
+350 PIYIQM

-382 ASPATYFSAAKT
+382 ASPATFFSAAKT
-394 KELLKAD
+394 KELAKGD
-401 PKEILVLM
+401 PKEVVALM
-409 DSCIAHCP
+409 DSCIARCP
-417 QPITADL
+417 QPITADF

-436 LAGQPRNAMFDYD
+436 NAGQPRNAMLDYD
-449 AYHKAVNGQVNDVFY
+449 AYHTAVKGEVNDVFY

-474 RQYQRALDDIAK
+474 RQFQRALDDIVK
-486 AIELNPTDL
+486 AIEMNPTDL
-495 TYQAEQA
+495 TYQAEHA

-533 LLGLCQVQLKKMDE
+533 LLGLCQIQLKKTDE

-564 DLITKYCK
+564 ELITKYCK